1 MPFSPEERDGVL
13 WLTLE
18 TPGAS
23 VNIFNSAT
31 AKQTLELMRQVDPGR
46 VRAVVIRSA
55 KATSFINGAGV
66 LLVTYVKTPEDVAAE
81 SLPYREAYAAV
92 RACPVPTVAAI
103 QGSCWG
109 CGLELA
115 LQCDHRIAADDH
127 GTQFRLTEMSDYV
140 EVPLFGST
148 RFLAPVV
155 GMRKAIDLLL
165 WDDRWGARR
174 ALEEGLIQEVAA
186 PAMFPE
192 AVEAFVRRVVRGD
205 VPSQKTAPPR
215 LGPDPLAVIAE
226 ARKKVESIPPLYHRT
241 FGDTLDLLELA
252 ARGEVGEEHARRGL
266 LATTASTTH
275 PNAKAAYGMFHLRQT
290 AATLAMWGAQAEEHA
305 IALGGEGPGV
315 LRFFEELRKRQPLA
329 GVRVLAAPPA
339 DLIRAPVAHAPNS
352 PGAHAPNSPGAHAP
366 NSPGAHAPNSPG
378 AHAPNS
384 PGAHA
389 PNPPGAHAPNPPGA
403 HAPTLTILVGPNDA
417 RGAEDVEVSPPLFPP
432 PDSGADSLCW
442 PIPGGPF
449 VELHA
454 ARGARSGLAHAL
466 QRAGFQVALSRGDAY
481 GSHQLLGAALAAL
494 ASMLL
499 DGETP
504 HTVDRALRE
513 LGLFR
518 RAPALLS
525 SLRPLGAYAAVAL
538 AGRAFG
544 GQAPQ
549 GLAPALAQLE
559 APADFRAGRDAPG
572 LIDEFLLWLL
582 PVALD
587 GSFQHPSFVDL
598 AARELLDFPVARLSL
613 CAHLT
618 PDRVR
623 RALEGVPARLPARAR
638 ARAEAYAGAGKGFY
652 R

>member
-1 MPFSPEERDGVL
+1 VPFSPEERDGVL
-13 WLTLE
+13 WLTLD

-31 AKQTLELMRQVDPGR
+31 AKQTLELMRQVDPGK

-55 KATSFINGAGV
+55 KPRSFVNGAGV
-66 LLVTYVKTPEDVAAE
+66 LLVTYVKTAEDVAAE
-81 SLPYREAYAAV
+81 SLPYRQAYAAL
-92 RACPVPTVAAI
+92 RACAVPTVAAI

-127 GTQFRLTEMSDYV
+127 ETQFRLTEMSDYV

-148 RFLAPVV
+148 RFLAPAV
-155 GMRKAIDLLL
+155 GMRRAIDLLL
-165 WDDRWGARR
+165 WDGRWSAQR

-192 AVEAFVRRVVRGD
+192 AVEAFVRRVVRGE
-205 VPSQKTAPPR
+205 VPSQKSAPSR
-215 LGPDPLAVIAE
+215 IEGDALGVIAE

-241 FGDTLDLLELA
+241 FGDTLDLLELG

-290 AATLAMWGAQAEEHA
+290 AATLATWGGRAEEHA
-305 IALGGEGPGV
+305 IALGGVGPGV

-329 GVRVLAAPPA
+329 GVRILAAPPA
-339 DLIRAPVAHAPNS
+339 DLIRGPEVHAPS
-352 PGAHAPNSPGAHAP
+352 SSGAHA
-366 NSPGAHAPNSPG
+366 
-378 AHAPNS
+378 
-384 PGAHA
+384 
-389 PNPPGAHAPNPPGA
+389 
-403 HAPTLTILVGPNDA
+403 LTITVLVGPDDA
-417 RGAEDVEVSPPLFPP
+417 RGPEDLAVSPPLFPP

-449 VELHA
+449 VELRA

-466 QRAGFQVALSRGDAY
+466 QRAGFQVALSRGEAY

-518 RAPALLS
+518 RAPALLAA
-525 SLRPLGAYAAVAL
+525 LRPLGAGAAVAL

-559 APADFRAGRDAPG
+559 APADFRAGRNAPG

-587 GSFQHPSFVDL
+587 GPFQHPSFVDL